1 MTYSIYFYKK
11 AAKQW
16 KHFDKKT
23 QKALKSKLKELE
35 HDPITKRAKADIR
48 LLKDYRN
55 PPLWRLRI
63 GKFRAVYEVD
73 YENKRVI
80 ILLIEKKETVY
91 KSLKQIRDN

>member
-23 QKALKSKLKELE
+23 QKALKSKQ
-35 HDPITKRAKADIR
+35 RAKADIR